1 METSER
7 QFVSDR
13 FQMVRR
19 GDVVQVGPYVWEI
32 PKSYRADMLV
42 PARFFASPK
51 MFESAFQDRS
61 LAQLVN
67 VACLPG
73 VVKYALAM
81 PDMHQG
87 YGFPIGGVA
96 ASWLPDG
103 AISPGGIGYDINCGV
118 RLLLSDLNVKD
129 LRPAQETLAHELSRA
144 IPAGTGRG
152 GRFDLKSAE
161 LDKVLNQGI
170 RWALKK
176 GYTSQKD
183 LEHTESEGRLQAAD
197 ATAVSA
203 LAKNRGQRQLGTL
216 GAGNHFAE
224 VGVVQ
229 AIFDEKIAAS
239 FGLKPDQITVL
250 IHSGSRGL
258 GHQVGSDYI
267 KLMQAKMPE
276 LGIEVPDRELACLPF
291 SSELGQKYYAAM
303 AAAANYAW
311 VNRQLLTYLVR
322 QVWQDTFGRHKHLKL
337 LYDVAHNIAKVEEYE
352 IDGAKQ
358 KVLVQ
363 RKGATRAFGPG
374 QPEIPKVF
382 RALGQ
387 PVIIPGSMGTASYVL
402 VGTKGAMSQSFGST
416 CHGSGRAMSR
426 HGAKKL
432 QPGKDL
438 QAELAKRRIIVKTP
452 AVKYLSEEAPYAYK
466 DVDEVVDIVQR
477 VGIAKKVARLLPLIV
492 IKG

>member
-1 METSER
+1 
-7 QFVSDR
+7 
-13 FQMVRR
+13 MVKRE
-19 GDVVQVGPYVWEI
+19 DVVQAGPYVWEI

-42 PARFFASPK
+42 PAIFFASPK
-51 MFESAFQDRS
+51 MFEDAFKDRS

-96 ASWLPDG
+96 ASRLPDG

-118 RLLLSDLNVKD
+118 RLLLSDLGAKD

-161 LDKVLNQGI
+161 LDKVLNQGV
-170 RWALKK
+170 RWALKN
-176 GYTSQKD
+176 GYASQKD

-197 ATAVSA
+197 ATAVSVQ
-203 LAKNRGQRQLGTL
+203 AKNRGQRQLGTL

-229 AIFDEKIAAS
+229 AIFDEKIAES
-239 FGLKPDQITVL
+239 FGLKSGQITVL

-276 LGIEVPDRELACLPF
+276 FGIEVPDRELACLPF

-303 AAAANYAW
+303 SAAANYAW
-311 VNRQLLTYLVR
+311 VNRQLLTCLVR
-322 QVWQDTFGRHKHLKL
+322 QVWQNIFGGQGRLEL

-352 IDGAKQ
+352 IDGALQ

-374 QPEIPKVF
+374 QPEIPKAF
-382 RALGQ
+382 RGQGQ

-432 QPGKDL
+432 QLGKDL

>member
-1 METSER
+1 MKAPPKDIY
-7 QFVSDR
+7 QR
-13 FQMVRR
+13 FQNPNPE
-19 GDVVQVGPYVWEI
+19 DVVQVGPYVWEI

-42 PARFFASPK
+42 PARFFASPE
-51 MFESAFQDRS
+51 MFDGVFKDRS

-87 YGFPIGGVA
+87 YGFPIGGVT
-96 ASWLPDG
+96 ASRLPDG

-118 RLLLSDLNVKD
+118 RLLLSDLSIKN
-129 LRPAQETLAHELSRA
+129 LQPLQETLAHELSRT

-152 GRFDLKSAE
+152 GRFDLKPAE
-161 LDKVLNQGI
+161 LDRVLNQGV

-176 GYTSQKD
+176 GYASPED
-183 LEHTESEGRLQAAD
+183 LEQTESEGRLKTAD
-197 ATAVSA
+197 AAAVSVQ
-203 LAKNRGQRQLGTL
+203 AKSRGQRQLGTL

-229 AIFDEKIAAS
+229 TIFEQKIAES

-291 SSELGQKYYAAM
+291 SSETGQKYYAAM
-303 AAAANYAW
+303 SAAANYAW
-311 VNRQLLTYLVR
+311 VNRQLLTYLIR
-322 QVWQDTFGRHKHLKL
+322 QVWQNVFGAREQLTL

-352 IDGAKQ
+352 IDGRVQ

-363 RKGATRAFGPG
+363 RKGATRAFGPH
-374 QPEIPKVF
+374 QPEIPKAF
-382 RALGQ
+382 RGLGQ

-402 VGTKGAMSQSFGST
+402 VGTKGAMSRSFGST
-416 CHGSGRAMSR
+416 CHGSGRTMSR
-426 HGAKKL
+426 HAAKKL
-432 QPGKDL
+432 QSGKVL
-438 QAELAKRRIIVKTP
+438 QAELAGRRIIVKTP

-466 DVDEVVDIVQR
+466 DVEAVVDVVQR
-477 VGIAKKVARLLPLIV
+477 VGIAQKVARLLPLIV